1 MKIVPGSA
9 SAYTLAAILGASP
22 KISPDE
28 SHHHGAGLDADPRH
42 PLRTARVRVRAIDLG
57 QRALNAE
64 HNAMMPS
71 PRSLPDAEA
80 ASRWPRTRSRQSS
93 PSIGAEMQV
102 NPTMSQNL
110 TVSWRR
116 SAAFGPIGSDDR
128 DYGEGSGANRRA
140 ATTAG
145 AASLAIADN
154 NFRRFRR

>member
-1 MKIVPGSA
+1 
-9 SAYTLAAILGASP
+9 
-22 KISPDE
+22 
-28 SHHHGAGLDADPRH
+28 
-42 PLRTARVRVRAIDLG
+42 
-57 QRALNAE
+57 
-64 HNAMMPS
+64 
-71 PRSLPDAEA
+71 
-80 ASRWPRTRSRQSS
+80 
-93 PSIGAEMQV
+93 MQV